1 MSILV
6 GGVRSRRRGSAS
18 VPSVREVCLVGM
30 RRPVKGWT
38 AGEQVRLSGR
48 VYRIEA
54 TLDRAGQDGEGPR
67 EPARYVH
74 LAPGPGQAT
83 G

>member
-1 MSILV
+1 MTILAS
-6 GGVRSRRRGSAS
+6 GVRTSRRGAAS

-38 AGEQVRLSGR
+38 AGAQVRLSGR

-54 TLDRAGQDGEGPR
+54 TELRSALGGEPR
-67 EPARYVH
+67 GEPARYVH
-74 LAPGPGQAT
+74 LTASTDRWA
-83 G
+83 